1 MIFRD
6 LWFDQED
13 DVFNDY
19 RVVNEKG
26 EEGNYLPQLSRV
38 NIFIGPNNSGKSRF
52 HRELFKNLGGLN
64 PINGMG
70 QNDASSSQSP
80 TSLGKIDSSVHDI
93 SNTSQRINNIT
104 KRLNTYLTQN
114 TFGPNVEADFAST
127 LKDFNTFFQGSPR
140 TTRYQSL
147 QNLED
152 KLIELKNAFMLSDL
166 SELLTVSG
174 DVKNTLDLI
183 EAAQKSLSES
193 GKVFFETST
202 ETTYCPPTRT
212 LKRLS
217 EQNALRKRFRN
228 DYFADVEELNP
239 ENGSYIFTGETIF
252 EDLRSLL
259 LGGIDDI
266 QNVLDFS
273 KFLGS
278 TFYNGMSFSLSAADL
293 QKGEDGAVMSGIL
306 KVKIGDDPEMRITKL
321 GDGIQAIIA
330 LSFPLYTK
338 GNSKHLLFIDEPE
351 QNLHPGFQRIFME
364 TLLQDRFKDT
374 QVFICTHSNHFL
386 DMSLDYPEDISI
398 YSFQKKF
405 EQEDGKKSFFEIR
418 HRAGKDKE
426 VLQMIGARNS
436 SVFLS
441 NCTIWVEGITDRL
454 YLRTWLEIYQEMIR
468 IENSENKK
476 YHEDIH
482 YSFVEFGGANIT
494 HWSFLDQEEGIGVE
508 ALCGPVLV
516 IADRDDISKAD
527 SAKARRHIKLK
538 ESLGNDYAMI
548 ERREVENILLPTQ
561 ITQAARKVFGNDEI
575 KDAQLIFSAYE
586 KAYLGSFLDKQVG
599 LKKTDEP
606 IFASKSGTI
615 KNKVKFCR
623 AVVDNLKIE
632 MGKAEKK
639 EELKALLLP
648 DGKTE
653 DDNKLDTPYHL
664 AKRAYEFIKEHN

>member
-1 MIFRD
+1 MIFPD

-13 DVFNDY
+13 DVFKDY
-19 RVVNEKG
+19 RVIDENGK
-26 EEGNYLPQLSRV
+26 EGNCLPQLSRV

-52 HRELFKNLGGLN
+52 HRNIFLSLN
-64 PINGMG
+64 QKRKMENQDSRAFDLIDFPFIPSEYLVKG
-70 QNDASSSQSP
+70 
-80 TSLGKIDSSVHDI
+80 IDSYYRHLRGSSNRKKHSILSKLENLKLDDFESRI
-93 SNTSQRINNIT
+93 SFQE
-104 KRLNTYLTQN
+104 KFL
-114 TFGPNVEADFAST
+114 T
-127 LKDFNTFFQGSPR
+127 LKNINEEAKKMSWDGYAPGHIKDENFGVWEFG
-140 TTRYQSL
+140 
-147 QNLED
+147 
-152 KLIELKNAFMLSDL
+152 KLFTQYITPAVNQ
-166 SELLTVSG
+166 
-174 DVKNTLDLI
+174 TLGHI
-183 EAAQKSLSES
+183 NEWKYH
-193 GKVFFETST
+193 TSFI
-202 ETTYCPPTRT
+202 PALRT
-212 LKRLS
+212 LRNFAEFPIQSKFWADHFYGS
-217 EQNALRKRFRN
+217 LRDTLKQSVLF
-228 DYFADVEELNP
+228 
-239 ENGSYIFTGETIF
+239 SGE
-252 EDLRSLL
+252 SLY
-259 LGGIDDI
+259 DDI
-266 QNVLDFS
+266 QSNLLGLIHQIEAHIEFS
-273 KFLGS
+273 RFIGN
-278 TFYNGMSFSLSAADL
+278 TFYDG
-293 QKGEDGAVMSGIL
+293 QKVSITAPNNKDHGQTNIM
-306 KVKIGDDPEMRITKL
+306 VKIGDAKELPITQL
-321 GDGIQAIIA
+321 GDGVQAIIG
-330 LSFPLYTK
+330 LTYQLYTRPDQA
-338 GNSKHLLFIDEPE
+338 HFLFIDEPE

-386 DMSLDYPEDISI
+386 DMSLDYPDDISI
-398 YSFQKKF
+398 YSFQKKK
-405 EQEDGKKSFFEIR
+405 EKGAEESHFEIK
-418 HRAGKDKE
+418 HRAGRDKE

-441 NCTIWVEGITDRL
+441 NCTIWVEVITDRL

-561 ITQAARKVFGNDEI
+561 ITQAAGKVFGNDEI

-599 LKKTDEP
+599 VKKAEES

-623 AVVDNLKIE
+623 AVVDDLKIE

-653 DDNKLDTPYHL
+653 DDNKLDTPYRL